1 MTGSQHISRGNAVRA
16 VLLVTAGSIAVQF
29 SAVLAY
35 GLFDTLGPA
44 STSTLRVLV
53 AAIALLAVVRPS
65 PRGRTRREWTSIL
78 IYGASMAA
86 IIIFLYL
93 AIARIPLGIAMT
105 INFLGA
111 CAVALFGARR
121 IRDAALAIVALV
133 GVALIAGLGGPLDPL
148 GLLFAAC
155 SASGVAIYTLFAA
168 RVGQTGAGLS
178 GVTIAIT
185 VAAVLTLPIS
195 LPGIHLIEPHQW
207 LPLIVSGLCT
217 PALSFTADTIA
228 GRLTSARVIGVL
240 FAFDP
245 VMGAIFGALLLGQAL
260 APPSIIGIVLI
271 VAAGTGI
278 IWFAGRP
285 PGPGIVPGPGGLPA
299 PGGSGGEN
307 G

>member
-1 MTGSQHISRGNAVRA
+1 MTQAQHIPRANAVRA
-16 VLLVTAGSIAVQF
+16 VVLVAAGSIAVQF

-44 STSTLRVLV
+44 ATSTLRVLI
-53 AAIALLAVVRPS
+53 AAIALLIIVRPN
-65 PRGRTRREWTSIL
+65 PRGRTRQEWKAMV
-78 IYGASMAA
+78 IYGCSMAA

-93 AIARIPLGIAMT
+93 ALARIPLGIAMT

-121 IRDAALAIVALV
+121 FRDALLAIIALF
-133 GVALIAGLGGPLDPL
+133 GVALIAGLGGPLDPV
-148 GLLFAAC
+148 GLLFSAC

-168 RVGQTGAGLS
+168 RVGQSGVGLS

-185 VAAVLTLPIS
+185 VAAILTLPLS
-195 LPGIHLIEPHQW
+195 LPAIPLIEANQW

-228 GRLTSARVIGVL
+228 GRLTSARMIGVL
-240 FAFDP
+240 FGFDP
-245 VMGAIFGALLLGQAL
+245 VMGAIFGALLLGQVL
-260 APPSIIGIVLI
+260 APPSIIGIALI

-278 IWFAGRP
+278 IWFAGKPELPKLP
-285 PGPGIVPGPGGLPA
+285 PIPSA
-299 PGGSGGEN
+299 
-307 G
+307 